1 MLYAILGFAFGL
13 VLMGFIWAVLRKRPT
28 THVTVH
34 ASIEHVRSVG
44 ELVVYRLVTKE
55 IVTSANHAFGETGK
69 RYLSWLISEK
79 KMAMIFELGVEFV
92 YDLRSSD
99 FQIEPRG
106 NESYLLRMP
115 ACKYNTHIRDFQ
127 FYDEQ
132 NPRLLPVLLPDLINR
147 FFGSGFDVADR
158 NKLKDE
164 ARHQVDRLARQLV
177 DSMQGE
183 VQRSARQTLEA
194 IARGLGVESVELD
207 FSDSPAVL
215 ARIDFSDRVQ
225 AQIEGKAAS

>member
-1 MLYAILGFAFGL
+1 
-13 VLMGFIWAVLRKRPT
+13 
-28 THVTVH
+28 
-34 ASIEHVRSVG
+34 
-44 ELVVYRLVTKE
+44 
-55 IVTSANHAFGETGK
+55 ETGK

-158 NKLKDE
+158 NRLKDE
-164 ARHQVDRLARQLV
+164 ARHQVD
-177 DSMQGE
+177 
-183 VQRSARQTLEA
+183 
-194 IARGLGVESVELD
+194 
-207 FSDSPAVL
+207 
-215 ARIDFSDRVQ
+215 
-225 AQIEGKAAS
+225 

>member
-1 MLYAILGFAFGL
+1 MLYATLGFAIGL
-13 VLMGFIWAVLRKRPT
+13 VLAALVWALMRKRST
-28 THVTVH
+28 TQVTVH
-34 ASIEHVRSVG
+34 AAIEHVRSVG

-99 FQIEPRG
+99 FRIEQRG
-106 NESYLLRMP
+106 NDVYLLRMP

-147 FFGSGFDVADR
+147 FFGSGFDVNDR

-177 DSMQGE
+177 DSMQVE
-183 VQRSARQTLEA
+183 VHRSAKQTLQA
-194 IARGLGVESVELD
+194 IARGLGVERVELD

-215 ARIDFSDRVQ
+215 AKIDFSDRVQ

>member
-1 MLYAILGFAFGL
+1 MFYATLGFAIGL
-13 VLMGFIWAVLRKRPT
+13 VLAALVWALLRKRST
-28 THVTVH
+28 TQVTVH
-34 ASIEHVRSVG
+34 AAIEHVRSVG

-92 YDLRSSD
+92 YDLRGSD
-99 FQIEPRG
+99 FRIEQRG
-106 NESYLLRMP
+106 EGAYLLRMP
-115 ACKYNTHIRDFQ
+115 PCKYNTHIRDFQ

-147 FFGSGFDVADR
+147 FFGSGFDVNDR

-194 IARGLGVESVELD
+194 IARGLGVERVELD
-207 FSDSPAVL
+207 FGDSPAVL
-215 ARIDFSDRVQ
+215 AKIDFSDRVQ